1 MVVVDVAVAVVC
13 PAGGLVDEAR
23 LVQLAHQ
30 VNIILGIVLSAGLI
44 EYHPV
49 DDGGGVVVGVDH
61 CRQLGS
67 EHIGV
72 VGHALVLGASVVHRR
87 HVLPH
92 QQAEL
97 VGPVVPAARLHLEVL
112 AHHVESVFLH
122 LDDVVLYGLIAGRRE
137 VALRPVALVQ
147 RSGLENELI
156 VEHHAVVAVL
166 VAAQAYLAHAEVAL
180 HLVLL
185 AVVVQQLQL
194 EVVEERVVGVPQV
207 GILDAQHDVLSG
219 LSLALCHLLR
229 AVVGRCLQ
237 LGHIVGVAAGGG
249 VDGQRLGINVG
260 HHVEVFYIGG
270 VNSLQPYRLP
280 DAGACR
286 VEDASRAAHLLAT
299 GHRPAVGG
307 VEDLEGHHV
316 VLPHLHL
323 FGDVEAEGVVAA
335 VVGAYHLAVD
345 IDRAPP
351 VDGLKVEQHPLAA
364 PCGGHCEGASVS
376 HALVVLLDAAQCAL
390 HAVGHQNLSQPRGG
404 NILVIAGQV
413 GKLPQAVEVLPVGA
427 HHLRARILRQRI
439 GGAHLGSK
447 GSLDAHLGH
456 LPLGPQPGGHQQQRN
471 NRRCRQDISQYSS
484 LHIYI

>member
-1 MVVVDVAVAVVC
+1 MLLHSVVLYALAVGSVQLALVGLDHAVVCHHAVHLYLHVGELGIDGGRESLVGLVVCQLAEVVAHGAVKLLRATYRGVAPSVALPEVAVDGILDASVLAVGSSLGLGGVGCRRSGIGMVVVDVAVAVVC

-30 VNIILGIVLSAGLI
+30 VNVVLGVMLSAGLI

-49 DDGGGVVVGVDH
+49 DDGGGVIVGVDH

-87 HVLPH
+87 HILPH

-97 VGPVVPAARLHLEVL
+97 VGPIVPAARLHLEVL

-122 LDDVVLYGLIAGRRE
+122 LDDVVLYSLIAGRRE

-147 RSGLENELI
+147 RSGLEDELV

-286 VEDASRAAHLLAT
+286 VEDASRTAHLLAA
-299 GHRPAVGG
+299 GH
-307 VEDLEGHHV
+307 
-316 VLPHLHL
+316 
-323 FGDVEAEGVVAA
+323 
-335 VVGAYHLAVD
+335 
-345 IDRAPP
+345 
-351 VDGLKVEQHPLAA
+351 
-364 PCGGHCEGASVS
+364 
-376 HALVVLLDAAQCAL
+376 
-390 HAVGHQNLSQPRGG
+390 
-404 NILVIAGQV
+404 
-413 GKLPQAVEVLPVGA
+413 
-427 HHLRARILRQRI
+427 
-439 GGAHLGSK
+439 
-447 GSLDAHLGH
+447 
-456 LPLGPQPGGHQQQRN
+456 
-471 NRRCRQDISQYSS
+471 
-484 LHIYI
+484 